1 MALEEKFHVIISRI
15 IRKMS
20 SQLDI
25 VCHNCMG
32 GNDSIHDQSNYLK
45 ILAQKIEDWNLKL
58 QQKHN
63 RALLC
68 AYIKYSSLKVL
79 RYSPLFL

>member
-25 VCHNCMG
+25 VCYNCMG

-45 ILAQKIEDWNLKL
+45 ILTQKIED
-58 QQKHN
+58 
-63 RALLC
+63 
-68 AYIKYSSLKVL
+68 
-79 RYSPLFL
+79 